1 MREKKETR
9 QTERQALGKM
19 FTGLKG
25 PWCFLTYWERE
36 GGSEGK
42 CQKLTEFNLKREKHQ
57 LVIVKGGKSRII
69 PFALYPAML
78 KKHFYTKK

>member
-1 MREKKETR
+1 MNERKERDR

-25 PWCFLTYWERE
+25 PGCFLTYWERE

-42 CQKLTEFNLKREKHQ
+42 CHKLTEFNLKREKTPTGNSQRREVQNNSFCPLSCH
-57 LVIVKGGKSRII
+57 
-69 PFALYPAML
+69 A
-78 KKHFYTKK
+78 